1 METPVRMLDQ
11 VKRCHFQPSAPEAWG
26 TLGLSSTCFV
36 AIRMTPMP
44 VPGAPHDVLEIGEA
58 WLPVE
63 LKLDLVRAGDEDGWI
78 ARTALAFDGRNGM
91 SRHAPGDFEHLAHAE
106 TTSVPQVINEL
117 FVPRER
123 IKGKLMRR
131 SQVDHMDV
139 VSYAGAVGG
148 WVVGSVDLD
157 LLALAQGYL
166 QNQRDQMGFGLM
178 RFTAFGSRTRS
189 KGGLRT

>member
-1 METPVRMLDQ
+1 
-11 VKRCHFQPSAPEAWG
+11 
-26 TLGLSSTCFV
+26 
-36 AIRMTPMP
+36 MP